1 MAMLAVP
8 ILLFVIPAL
17 FGHPAIDGDN
27 LIQNF
32 PLRVLSGQQI
42 ASGHL
47 PLFNP
52 LANSGTPLLGGL
64 NAGALYPLTVI
75 FAFLPPIAAWLIN
88 CIAVYVIAATGMFAL
103 LRWHGMRSLSSFAAA
118 MAFAYSGAMIGQLVH
133 LGVVQGFA
141 FIPWAALILVSLSRR
156 LSSSRP
162 RPRGATTPGSPS
174 PGSGVTRCCGD

>member
-1 MAMLAVP
+1 
-8 ILLFVIPAL
+8 
-17 FGHPAIDGDN
+17 
-27 LIQNF
+27 
-32 PLRVLSGQQI
+32 
-42 ASGHL
+42 
-47 PLFNP
+47 
-52 LANSGTPLLGGL
+52 LLGGL

-141 FIPWAALILVSLSRR
+141 FIPW
-156 LSSSRP
+156 P
-162 RPRGATTPGSPS
+162 R
-174 PGSGVTRCCGD
+174 